1 MKKIVLTEVFNN
13 KPEQLWEILSDL
25 SRSDW
30 VPGVDQISLEGDVRV
45 FDMAG
50 MGQVK
55 EKILECNEENLTL
68 RYSAIE
74 TVVTLNHH
82 LACMEIKPLENGSLF
97 KWTTEIDPEIFA
109 ESIEES
115 MKIIL
120 ESLKSILS
128 S

>member
-82 LACMEIKPLENGSLF
+82 LACMEIEPLENGCLF

-115 MKIIL
+115 MKISL
-120 ESLKSILS
+120 ESLKSILDS
-128 S
+128 

>member
-68 RYSAIE
+68 KYSAIE

-82 LACMEIKPLENGSLF
+82 LACMEIESLESGSLF

-115 MKIIL
+115 MKISL

>member
-55 EKILECNEENLTL
+55 EKILECNKENLTL
-68 RYSAIE
+68 KYSAIE

-82 LACMEIKPLENGSLF
+82 LAYMEIEPLENGSLF

-115 MKIIL
+115 MKISL

>member
-50 MGQVK
+50 MGQVRK
-55 EKILECNEENLTL
+55 KFWNVMKKI
-68 RYSAIE
+68 
-74 TVVTLNHH
+74 
-82 LACMEIKPLENGSLF
+82 
-97 KWTTEIDPEIFA
+97 
-109 ESIEES
+109 
-115 MKIIL
+115 
-120 ESLKSILS
+120 
-128 S
+128 